1 MRTKLLLAAAAT
13 FFTLTASAA
22 PQGTVSERVDV
33 VGAQPKQARMA
44 PFMFDRVQGEYQLD
58 DGRVLTVTGK
68 RDGQAR
74 KLYAD
79 LGDGAQVT
87 VAERPEVVQC
97 FVDGSII
104 GWYNYLYN
112 DNSAANALI
121 KQANPEQTDERI
133 DYAIRVLN
141 QRGIVMSGDALAGGI
156 GAMADARW
164 QAFYESMVAVGVLPP
179 GLDVARTHTLEFVN
193 KGIGKP

>member
-13 FFTLTASAA
+13 FFTLTAGAA

-79 LGDGAQVT
+79 LGDGQTEIVHVGKNRFVAMNKDLRLSFARPVNQRMVDAVT
-87 VAERPEVVQC
+87 VSNLAGRQV
-97 FVDGSII
+97 
-104 GWYNYLYN
+104 
-112 DNSAANALI
+112 
-121 KQANPEQTDERI
+121 
-133 DYAIRVLN
+133 
-141 QRGIVMSGDALAGGI
+141 ALAQ
-156 GAMADARW
+156 R
-164 QAFYESMVAVGVLPP
+164 
-179 GLDVARTHTLEFVN
+179 
-193 KGIGKP
+193 